1 MTAKIKLNAAS
12 GGGSF
17 SLQAPS
23 SSANNRVFTIPD
35 EADATLLTSNTS
47 TGKILQVKTNT
58 TRDST
63 GSLQCTPTQ
72 TYVDIPDQNVTI
84 TPSSASNKI
93 LIMFHQIGETNYD
106 THHYVMAV
114 KRAIS
119 GGATTI
125 IEGTAAGNRTQM
137 LTTLTRSDG
146 TNNNTSIDAAH
157 CTGYLDSPNTTS
169 AITYTAVV
177 QDAENSN
184 YYYYNRTAN
193 DDDSIYRE
201 RGLSW
206 ITVMEI
212 GA

>member
-1 MTAKIKLNAAS
+1 MSRLVTNAIRSTAAS
-12 GGGSF
+12 SDAMTIDSAGKPSFPNGG
-17 SLQAPS
+17 
-23 SSANNRVFTIPD
+23 V
-35 EADATLLTSNTS
+35 
-47 TGKILQVKTNT
+47 GKILQVKTNT

-63 GSLQCTPTQ
+63 GSLQCTPNQ
-72 TYVDIPDQNVTI
+72 AYVDIPDQNVTI

-93 LIMFHQIGETNYD
+93 IIMFHQIGETNYD

-125 IEGTAAGNRTQM
+125 IEGAAAGNRTQM

-157 CTGYLDSPNTTS
+157 CSGYLDSPNTTS
-169 AITYTAVV
+169 AITYTVVV

-193 DDDSIYRE
+193 DDDSQYRE

-206 ITVMEI
+206 ITVMEVS
-212 GA
+212 A

>member
-1 MTAKIKLNAAS
+1 MALIFNGSTNVISGVAVGGLPDGIVDADMLASSAVTSAKLAS
-12 GGGSF
+12 GVG
-17 SLQAPS
+17 
-23 SSANNRVFTIPD
+23 
-35 EADATLLTSNTS
+35 
-47 TGKILQVKTNT
+47 GKILQVKTNT

-63 GSLQCTPTQ
+63 GSLQCTPNQ
-72 TYVDIPDQNVTI
+72 AYVDIPDQNVTI

-93 LIMFHQIGETNYD
+93 IIMFHQIGETNYD

-125 IEGTAAGNRTQM
+125 IEGAAAGNRTQM

-157 CTGYLDSPNTTS
+157 CSGYLDSPNTTS
-169 AITYTAVV
+169 AITYTVVV

-193 DDDSIYRE
+193 DDDSQYRE

-206 ITVMEI
+206 ITVMEVS
-212 GA
+212 A